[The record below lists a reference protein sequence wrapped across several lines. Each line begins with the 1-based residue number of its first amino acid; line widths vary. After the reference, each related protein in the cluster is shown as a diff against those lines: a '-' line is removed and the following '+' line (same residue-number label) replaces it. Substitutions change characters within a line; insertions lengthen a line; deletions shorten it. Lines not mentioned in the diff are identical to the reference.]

1 MKHNNKRLF
10 YFIFLLLCL
19 FIVEGA
25 IRFSFPLPELNN
37 FNRINYQILER
48 EDDRK
53 GYLRNIKM
61 LWKSTLDTNHAFV
74 HQLNTYGFRDEKN
87 WEVNRNRKKR
97 FFFVGDSFV
106 EGMMSPKDQSIP
118 IGFKKALG
126 EEKSN
131 YELFNCGM
139 MGIGLNEY
147 IKFLKDAVPIFRPDA
162 VFLVMYS
169 NDAPF
174 QRAYVPQNRVLPEYY
189 SSFRPRLLTLMEHIK
204 NEDPIPFRYSS
215 EVRPFYKA
223 VPDQGN
229 PWTFNEETLS
239 KEVTPTIA
247 AAMKNGDFNYF
258 RTNWILEEEK
268 FLKSDIDLYNKF
280 GFLKEYLSKYTATLN
295 VIYIPSR
302 NQVSTHYY
310 QFEKQACLLK
320 CPDEL
325 DLTGPLYQKH
335 AAKIAEDCK
344 SLDIPFLDLTAFIK
358 SKEAQGQHMYWNYDD
373 HMRGSSYMQL
383 GMEIQQFWTKNSKN

>member
-1 MKHNNKRLF
+1 MKHKNKNLF
-10 YFIFLLLCL
+10 YFIFILMSL
-19 FIVEGA
+19 FLVEFA
-25 IRFSFPLPELNN
+25 LRFCFPLPELSN
-37 FNRINYQILER
+37 FNRINYQILDR
-48 EDDRK
+48 QDDRK
-53 GYLRNIKM
+53 GYLRNIQM

-74 HQLNTYGFRDEKN
+74 HQLNTYGFRDNKD
-87 WEVNRNRKKR
+87 WEVKRNRKKR

-106 EGMMSPKDQSIP
+106 EGMMSPKNQSIP
-118 IGFKKALG
+118 LGFKKALG
-126 EEKSN
+126 EAQDN

-174 QRAYVPQNRVLPEYY
+174 QRKYIPQNRILPEYY
-189 SSFRPRLLTLMEHIK
+189 SSFHPRLLTLMEHIK
-204 NEDPIPFRYSS
+204 KEDPIPFRFST

-223 VPDQGN
+223 VPDHGN
-229 PWTFNEETLS
+229 PWTFKEATLS

-247 AAMKNGDFNYF
+247 AAMKKGDFNYF

-268 FLKSDIDLYNKF
+268 FLKTDINLFEKF
-280 GFLKEYLSKYTATLN
+280 GFLKEYLLTYNAELN
-295 VIYIPSR
+295 VVYIPSR
-302 NQVSTHYY
+302 SQVSTHYY

-320 CPDEL
+320 CPDAL
-325 DLTGPLYQKH
+325 DLTVPIYQKH
-335 AAKIAEDCK
+335 AAIIAADCK
-344 SLDIPFLDLTAFIK
+344 RLEIPFLDLTTFIK
-358 SKEAQGQHMYWNYDD
+358 SKEEGGKHMYWNYDD

-383 GMEIQQFWTKNSKN
+383 GREIQQFWWRNSMN